1 MKIRTMTAGTIC
13 YHLRRCKQK
22 DQLRS
27 DHAHKLADA
36 LRNSQNYRVPNDVR
50 AIMQAIPN

>member
-13 YHLRRCKQK
+13 YHLRRYQQK
-22 DQLRS
+22 NQLHS
-27 DHAHKLADA
+27 DHARKLANA

>member
-27 DHAHKLADA
+27 DHARKLANA
-36 LRNSQNYRVPNDVR
+36 LRNSQDYRVPNDVR